1 MARSFLG
8 KLKRGLFMTHTEF
21 LEKAGEALSR
31 TGPVEPATLDR
42 LEEALIASDAG
53 VELSIRLIEEL
64 RNEMRSG
71 HITTAEELRPAVREQ
86 LLALLRAAE
95 DALPSADASAQPRI
109 TLLVGVNG
117 TGKTTTVAK
126 LAKRKQ
132 EAGSTVILAAA
143 DTFRAAAVD
152 QLEIWAERVGAPVV
166 SQQEGAD
173 PAAVVFDAISAAR
186 SRNIDE
192 VLVDTAGRLH
202 TRTNLMKEL
211 EKVKKVAG
219 REVPGAPQEV
229 LLVLDATT
237 GSNGIEQAKRF
248 GAVAGVTAVVLTKLD
263 GTAKGGV
270 ILAIADSL
278 KLPVRWVGVGE
289 DVDDLLPFV
298 PEEFVDSL
306 LEIDAGDTLEG
317 SV

>member
-1 MARSFLG
+1 MARTLFG

-21 LEKAGEALSR
+21 LEKAGDAFRR
-31 TGPVEPATLDR
+31 TGPVAPSDLDR

-53 VELSIRLIEEL
+53 VDLSLRLVDTLRDEIRAG
-64 RNEMRSG
+64 R
-71 HITTAEELRPAVREQ
+71 ITIAEELRPAVREQ
-86 LLALLRAAE
+86 LLSLLRVAE
-95 DALPSADASAQPRI
+95 DARPAERESGRPRI

-117 TGKTTTVAK
+117 TGKTTTAAK

-132 EAGSTVILAAA
+132 EAGATVVLAAA

-152 QLEIWAERVGAPVV
+152 QLKVWAERVGAPVV
-166 SQQEGAD
+166 HQQEGAD
-173 PAAVVFDAISAAR
+173 PAAVVFDAVASAR
-186 SRNIDE
+186 SKDIDE

-202 TRTNLMKEL
+202 TRTNLMNEL
-211 EKVKKVAG
+211 EKIKKVAA
-219 REVPGAPQEV
+219 REVPGAPHEV

-237 GSNGIEQAKRF
+237 GSNGIEQAQRF
-248 GAVAGVTAVVLTKLD
+248 GAVAGVTGVVLTKLD

-289 DVDDLLPFV
+289 DVDDLLPF
-298 PEEFVDSL
+298 EAEDFVDSL
-306 LEIDAGDTLEG
+306 LEIESGDAPED